1 MWSKGPDGRCA
12 VVWRSALAALVV
24 LLAMGAPSAVAEPGR
39 IDVRVLVCH
48 AAAEAGAVDPGCG
61 KLHGKIGREFRYES
75 LKRLSERSLSLGLDQ
90 VGSVVLPNGKRL
102 RVRPLQVD
110 GDSALLAVDVEGSVK
125 TDVRVRKGKSVV
137 IGAER
142 YENGKLVI
150 SLEPR
155 W

>member
-1 MWSKGPDGRCA
+1 MA
-12 VVWRSALAALVV
+12 WRSGLVAIGVCWALTAVPALAQ
-24 LLAMGAPSAVAEPGR
+24 PSGVEV
-39 IDVRVLVCH
+39 DVLVCH
-48 AAAEAGAVDPGCG
+48 ASQEAGSIDPACG
-61 KLHGKIGREFRYES
+61 KLHGEIGREFRYES
-75 LKRLSERSLSLGLDQ
+75 LKRLEEQRLVLGLDR
-90 VGSVVLPNGKRL
+90 VGSVMLPNGKRL
-102 RVRPLQVD
+102 RVRPLQVG

-150 SLEPR
+150 SIEPR

>member
-1 MWSKGPDGRCA
+1 MARHSGLLVFGVLVAMLAGP
-12 VVWRSALAALVV
+12 AA
-24 LLAMGAPSAVAEPGR
+24 AQTTKIE
-39 IDVRVLVCH
+39 VRVLVCH
-48 AAAEAGAVDPGCG
+48 ASEEAGSIDPACR
-61 KLHGKIGREFRYES
+61 KLHGEIGREFRYES
-75 LKRLSERSLSLGLDQ
+75 LKRLQERRLSLGLDE
-90 VGSVVLPNGKRL
+90 VGSVALPNGKRL
-102 RVRPLQVD
+102 RVRPLQVG